1 MLLISDPLYLIK
13 VIRALHLTRVLQLE
27 MPLECLTLNLL
38 NLNTDIRHNPNH
50 NSTLHVRN

>member
-38 NLNTDIRHNPNH
+38 NLNTDTRHNPNH
-50 NSTLHVRN
+50 NSTLHVHN